1 MVRLHRSAGGRS
13 WDTRGVDKRTIKL
26 VTRIARRIEDE
37 GLTPA
42 ALDALTRAGVELT
55 IDWHPTVVDAWR
67 ATVTIDGRA
76 APMVVDG
83 DAATAAARAL
93 RSAAV
98 HGVGGDSIRRR

>member
-1 MVRLHRSAGGRS
+1 
-13 WDTRGVDKRTIKL
+13 VDKRTIKL

-42 ALDALTRAGVELT
+42 ALDALARAGVDLT

-76 APMVVDG
+76 APLVVDP

-98 HGVGGDSIRRR
+98 HGVDGDSARRR

>member
-1 MVRLHRSAGGRS
+1 
-13 WDTRGVDKRTIKL
+13 VDKRTIKL

-42 ALDALTRAGVELT
+42 ALDGLARAGVELA
-55 IDWHPTVVDAWR
+55 IDWHPTVVDTWR

-76 APMVVDG
+76 APLVVDS

-93 RSAAV
+93 RAAAV
-98 HGVGGDSIRRR
+98 HGVDGGSLRRR